1 MNIHAQA
8 RTTKLVRA
16 EIKASGLS
24 ERKLAERYNITRSTV
39 RKWKSRAEQDDR
51 SHRPHNMQTTLSPA
65 QEQLVVE
72 LRKSLF
78 LPLDDLVAITREFI
92 HPDVSRSG
100 IARCLKRHEVSNL
113 KQLLREQAD
122 AEGNPK
128 LAIKGF
134 KDYAPGFVHVDLKYL
149 PQMADESSRTYLFVA
164 IDRATRW
171 IYLER
176 FSDKSAQSAQRF
188 LQNAIKAAPFKITRL
203 LTDNGKEFTD
213 RFIANGEREPTGKHL
228 FDRECR
234 AQGIEHR
241 LIKPKHPQTNGMVER
256 FNGRISSILKTTRF
270 NSSDHLNQTLINYM
284 KVYNYSIPQKALGHI
299 TPVAAL
305 KKWQKESPHLF
316 KKKVY
321 DLARPDI

>member
-8 RTTKLVRA
+8 RTTQLIRA
-16 EIKASGLS
+16 EIKASPLS
-24 ERKLAERYNITRSTV
+24 ERKLAEKYNITRSTV
-39 RKWKSRAEQDDR
+39 RKWKNREGQNDL
-51 SHRPHNMQTTLSPA
+51 SHRPHNMQTTLSSE
-65 QEQLVVE
+65 QEAVVIE
-72 LRKSLF
+72 IRKSLF

-100 IARCLKRHEVSNL
+100 IARCLKRHGLSNL
-113 KQLLREQAD
+113 KQMLREQAE
-122 AEGNPK
+122 AEGSPK
-128 LAIKGF
+128 LATKGF
-134 KDYAPGFVHVDLKYL
+134 KDYEPGFVHVDVKYL

-176 FSDKSAQSAQRF
+176 FLDKSASSAERF
-188 LQNAIKAAPFKITRL
+188 LRDTVKAAPFKITKL

-213 RFIANGEREPTGKHL
+213 RFIPNGEREPTGNHL
-228 FDRECR
+228 FDRECN
-234 AQGIEHR
+234 AHGIEHR

-270 NSSDHLNQTLINYM
+270 NSADHLNQTLINYM

-299 TPVAAL
+299 TPIAAL
-305 KKWQKESPHLF
+305 KRWQKESPQLF
-316 KKKVY
+316 NKKVY
-321 DLARPDI
+321 DLTEPDI

>member
-8 RTTKLVRA
+8 RTTKLIRA
-16 EIKASGLS
+16 EIKASELS
-24 ERKLAERYNITRSTV
+24 ERKLAKKYNITRSTV
-39 RKWKSRAEQDDR
+39 RKWKNRAEQDDL
-51 SHRPHNMQTTLSPA
+51 SHRPHNMQTTLSTA
-65 QEQLVVE
+65 QELIVVE

-78 LPLDDLVAITREFI
+78 LPLDDLVAVTKEFI

-100 IARCLKRHEVSNL
+100 IARCLKRYGLSNL
-113 KQLLREQAD
+113 KQMLREQA
-122 AEGNPK
+122 EIENSPK

-134 KDYAPGFVHVDLKYL
+134 KDYEPGFVHVDIKYL
-149 PQMADESSRTYLFVA
+149 PQMADDSSRTYLFVA

-176 FSDKSAQSAQRF
+176 FPDKSAQSAQLF
-188 LQNAIKAAPFKITRL
+188 LQNAVKAAPFKITKL

-213 RFIANGEREPTGKHL
+213 RFIVNGEREPTGNHL
-228 FDRECR
+228 FDKECT
-234 AQGIEHR
+234 AQNIEHR

-270 NSSDHLNQTLINYM
+270 NSADHLNETLINYM
-284 KVYNYSIPQKALGHI
+284 KVYNHSIPQKALGHI
-299 TPVAAL
+299 TPIAAL
-305 KKWQKESPHLF
+305 KKWQKKAPHLF

-321 DLARPDI
+321 KLAEPDN